1 MMSWD
6 QTGNLQE
13 KRNMAEFQKVADSMD
28 LPPGTSMCIELS
40 GEKVALFNVGGAVYA
55 IADACTHVG
64 GSLSEGEVDG
74 TVVTCPLHGATF
86 ELTTGD
92 VTGPPAASAVTRYEV
107 RVEGDAIQV
116 APQ

>member
-1 MMSWD
+1 MS
-6 QTGNLQE
+6 
-13 KRNMAEFQKVADSMD
+13 EFTKIADAAD
-28 LPPGTSMCIELS
+28 LPPGTAMSAEFL
-40 GEKVALFNVGGAVYA
+40 GKTVALFNVGGAVYA

-64 GSLSEGEVDG
+64 APLSEGEVDG

-92 VTGPPAASAVTRYEV
+92 VTGPPAASSVTRYEV

-116 APQ
+116 ASQ